1 MRGSRT
7 NSVRV
12 SIRPV
17 RTLEI
22 LPQKRRKLLRGI
34 KDWAFQAKPSYTQ
47 NKMVVVLW
55 VGKES
60 HSENTVALVS
70 VVG

>member
-1 MRGSRT
+1 M
-7 NSVRV
+7 
-12 SIRPV
+12 
-17 RTLEI
+17 TLEI

-34 KDWAFQAKPSYTQ
+34 KDWGFQAKPSYTQ
-47 NKMVVVLW
+47 NKTVVVLG
-55 VGKES
+55 VGKEL

>member
-17 RTLEI
+17 TLEI

-34 KDWAFQAKPSYTQ
+34 KDWGFQAKPSYTQ
-47 NKMVVVLW
+47 NKTVVVLG